1 MAVISMRDLLE
12 TGVHFGHSK
21 SRWNPKMAPFLYG
34 VRNGI
39 HIIDLNKT
47 VVYLEQAYH
56 FVADSVAQGAEV
68 LFVGTKKQAKDVIRE
83 EAERAGVPYVN
94 ERWVGGLLTNFRTVR
109 KSILKLH
116 TLERMEAEGGFDVLP
131 KKEVRVLRRKM
142 ERLKKLYGGIVNME
156 RIPNILWVVDTVRE
170 NIAVQ
175 EAKKLGITVVAIADS
190 NCDPDLILNISF
202 AFSISPPASSRAF
215 LHSSIPAPVISLRVF
230 TSSALTILYLLYSS
244 SSAPLSMYSYF
255 SDISIAFS
263 KRAFSSSS
271 TVITFLL
278 DTSTAASPRLSLL
291 CLPSSMASAI
301 FEVKSF
307 MDFMASSLPGMG

>member
-116 TLERMEAEGGFDVLP
+116 TLERMEAEGVFDVLP
-131 KKEVRVLRRKM
+131 KKEVRALRRKM

-190 NCDPDLILNISF
+190 NCDPDLIDYPIPGNDDAIK
-202 AFSISPPASSRAF
+202 SIKLLTSKIADAILEGKQRRESLGEAAVEVSR
-215 LHSSIPAPVISLRVF
+215 R
-230 TSSALTILYLLYSS
+230 
-244 SSAPLSMYSYF
+244 
-255 SDISIAFS
+255 
-263 KRAFSSSS
+263 K
-271 TVITFLL
+271 VITVEEEEKAL
-278 DTSTAASPRLSLL
+278 
-291 CLPSSMASAI
+291 
-301 FEVKSF
+301 FEKAMEMSEKYEYI
-307 MDFMASSLPGMG
+307 DKGAEEEE

>member
-39 HIIDLNKT
+39 HIVDLNKT

-116 TLERMEAEGGFDVLP
+116 TLERMEAEGVFDVLP
-131 KKEVRVLRRKM
+131 KKEVRALRRKM

-190 NCDPDLILNISF
+190 NCDPDLIDYPIPGNDDAIK
-202 AFSISPPASSRAF
+202 SIKLLTSKIADAILEGKQRRESLGEAAVEVSR
-215 LHSSIPAPVISLRVF
+215 R
-230 TSSALTILYLLYSS
+230 
-244 SSAPLSMYSYF
+244 
-255 SDISIAFS
+255 
-263 KRAFSSSS
+263 K
-271 TVITFLL
+271 VITVEEEEKAL
-278 DTSTAASPRLSLL
+278 
-291 CLPSSMASAI
+291 
-301 FEVKSF
+301 FEKAMEMSEKYEYI
-307 MDFMASSLPGMG
+307 DKGAEEEE

>member
-12 TGVHFGHSK
+12 AGVHFGHSK

-116 TLERMEAEGGFDVLP
+116 TLERMEAEGVFDVLP
-131 KKEVRVLRRKM
+131 KKEVRALRRKM

-190 NCDPDLILNISF
+190 NCDPDLIDYPIPGNDDAIK
-202 AFSISPPASSRAF
+202 SIKLLTSKIADAILEGKQRRE
-215 LHSSIPAPVISLRVF
+215 SLGEEAVEVTRR
-230 TSSALTILYLLYSS
+230 
-244 SSAPLSMYSYF
+244 
-255 SDISIAFS
+255 
-263 KRAFSSSS
+263 K
-271 TVITFLL
+271 VITVEEEEKAL
-278 DTSTAASPRLSLL
+278 
-291 CLPSSMASAI
+291 
-301 FEVKSF
+301 FEKAMEMSEKYEYI
-307 MDFMASSLPGMG
+307 DKGAEEEE

>member
-116 TLERMEAEGGFDVLP
+116 TLERMEAEGVFDVLP
-131 KKEVRVLRRKM
+131 KKEVRALRRKM

-170 NIAVQ
+170 NIAIQ

-190 NCDPDLILNISF
+190 NCDPDLIDYPIPGNDDAIK
-202 AFSISPPASSRAF
+202 SIKLLTSKIADAILEGKQRRE
-215 LHSSIPAPVISLRVF
+215 SLGEEAVEVTRR
-230 TSSALTILYLLYSS
+230 
-244 SSAPLSMYSYF
+244 
-255 SDISIAFS
+255 
-263 KRAFSSSS
+263 K
-271 TVITFLL
+271 VITVEEEEKAL
-278 DTSTAASPRLSLL
+278 
-291 CLPSSMASAI
+291 
-301 FEVKSF
+301 FEKAMEMSEKYEYI
-307 MDFMASSLPGMG
+307 DKGAEEEE

>member
-12 TGVHFGHSK
+12 AGVHFGHSK

-116 TLERMEAEGGFDVLP
+116 TLERMEAEGVFDVLP
-131 KKEVRVLRRKM
+131 KKEVRALRRKM

-170 NIAVQ
+170 NIAIQ

-190 NCDPDLILNISF
+190 NCDPDLIDYPIPGNDDAIK
-202 AFSISPPASSRAF
+202 SIKLLTSKIADAILEGKQRRE
-215 LHSSIPAPVISLRVF
+215 SLGEEAVEVTRR
-230 TSSALTILYLLYSS
+230 
-244 SSAPLSMYSYF
+244 
-255 SDISIAFS
+255 
-263 KRAFSSSS
+263 K
-271 TVITFLL
+271 VITVEEEEKAL
-278 DTSTAASPRLSLL
+278 
-291 CLPSSMASAI
+291 
-301 FEVKSF
+301 FEKAMEMSENYEYI
-307 MDFMASSLPGMG
+307 DKGAEEEE

>member
-1 MAVISMRDLLE
+1 VAKPKEVSMAVISMRDLLE

-116 TLERMEAEGGFDVLP
+116 TLERMEAEGVFDVLP
-131 KKEVRVLRRKM
+131 KKEVRALRRKM

-190 NCDPDLILNISF
+190 NCDPDLIDYPIPGNDDAIK
-202 AFSISPPASSRAF
+202 SIKLLTSKIADAILEGKQRRESLGEAAVEVSR
-215 LHSSIPAPVISLRVF
+215 R
-230 TSSALTILYLLYSS
+230 
-244 SSAPLSMYSYF
+244 
-255 SDISIAFS
+255 
-263 KRAFSSSS
+263 K
-271 TVITFLL
+271 VITVEEEEKAL
-278 DTSTAASPRLSLL
+278 
-291 CLPSSMASAI
+291 
-301 FEVKSF
+301 FEKAMEMSEKYEYI
-307 MDFMASSLPGMG
+307 DKGAEEEE

>member
-21 SRWNPKMAPFLYG
+21 SMWNPKMAPFLYG

-39 HIIDLNKT
+39 HIVDLNKT

-116 TLERMEAEGGFDVLP
+116 TLERMEAEGVFDVLP

-190 NCDPDLILNISF
+190 NCDPDLIDYPIPGNDDAIK
-202 AFSISPPASSRAF
+202 SIKLLTSKIADAILEGKQRRESLGEAAVEVSR
-215 LHSSIPAPVISLRVF
+215 R
-230 TSSALTILYLLYSS
+230 
-244 SSAPLSMYSYF
+244 
-255 SDISIAFS
+255 
-263 KRAFSSSS
+263 K
-271 TVITFLL
+271 VITVEEEEKAL
-278 DTSTAASPRLSLL
+278 
-291 CLPSSMASAI
+291 
-301 FEVKSF
+301 FEKAMEMSEKYEYI
-307 MDFMASSLPGMG
+307 DKGAEEEE